1 VPAKTYL
8 DWNKCG
14 TFFYALKKLCR
25 HFWCLCRHFFV
36 PAIWIPDIVRGI
48 PLLRSRGFRW
58 PGLPRS
64 RTTTASRRRMPTGKG
79 WFAVQPNHHRLAAE
93 DANGQRLATSPSR
106 WRASMRAE
114 RSLLGSASARG
125 GRDQADGHGHPV
137 DAAYGSYLRREL
149 GDCAAGRSRAPV
161 ACRLLVLRAASCSSS
176 SILYSRRRWLCR
188 MSEYF

>member
-1 VPAKTYL
+1 
-8 DWNKCG
+8 
-14 TFFYALKKLCR
+14 
-25 HFWCLCRHFFV
+25 
-36 PAIWIPDIVRGI
+36 
-48 PLLRSRGFRW
+48 
-58 PGLPRS
+58 
-64 RTTTASRRRMPTGKG
+64 
-79 WFAVQPNHHRLAAE
+79 VQPNHHRLAAE
-93 DANGQRLATSPSR
+93 DANGQRLATPPSR

-161 ACRLLVLRAASCSSS
+161 AYRLLVLRAASCSSS

-188 MSEYF
+188 MSEYFWMLINVTVLLPLLLIGEDGTDACVRLQCFDVCLLCDLC